1 MLIEFFIPIDVKKY
15 NPKKETYEKATYEP
29 CSMLEAIEEG
39 LRNDLSWPVVDEN
52 YSTLDYKLIGS
63 GTRNLTFRGGKLYIC
78 LKIEVELP
86 TFNFKYSGEEHTFK
100 RPDHSNFEKFLKHI
114 IDEINGD
121 MGDGW
126 GEGWEQRE
134 FTYNNEKWSPTSGN
148 VEFVKWCGLGLS
160 KKTNEII
167 KTVYYAD
174 SKKND
179 LNLNDGWV
187 NDSSCSREG
196 DNFASSVR
204 SAAETNLFLSK
215 LQGFAPPNHW
225 EKRIQSLFTKY
236 QVTKNFVK
244 AYINFFIDMVNKGI
258 FYSNRDE
265 VKTMKKFGKM
275 L

>member
-1 MLIEFFIPIDVKKY
+1 MLLEFFIPIDVKKY
-15 NPKKETYEKATYEP
+15 NPKKETYEKSTYEP

-39 LRNDLSWPVVDEN
+39 LRSDLSWPVVDDD
-52 YSTLDYKLIGS
+52 YTTLDYKLIGL

-86 TFNFKYSGEEHTFK
+86 TFKIEEHSFE
-100 RPDHSNFEKFLKHI
+100 RPDHSKFEKFLKHI

-126 GEGWEQRE
+126 SEGWEQRE
-134 FTYNNEKWSPTSGN
+134 FTYNNEKWSPTSGS
-148 VEFVKWCGLGLS
+148 VEFVKWGGLGLS

-179 LNLNDGWV
+179 LSLKDGWV
-187 NDSSCSREG
+187 SDVGCSREG
-196 DNFASSVR
+196 DNFASSLR
-204 SAAETNLFLSK
+204 SAAETNDFLSN
-215 LQGFAPPNHW
+215 LQGVLPNNHW
-225 EKRIQSLFTKY
+225 EKRIQNLFIEY
-236 QVTKNFVK
+236 QVTKKFVK
-244 AYINFFIDMVNKGI
+244 AYINFYMEMVNKGI

-265 VKTMKKFGKM
+265 VKTIKKFGKT

>member
-1 MLIEFFIPIDVKKY
+1 MLVEFFIPIDVKKY
-15 NPKKETYEKATYEP
+15 NPKKETYEKSTYEP
-29 CSMLEAIEEG
+29 CSMLEAIEEE

-86 TFNFKYSGEEHTFK
+86 TFNFKYSVEEGHSFK
-100 RPDHSNFEKFLKHI
+100 QPDHSNFKKFLKHI
-114 IDEINGD
+114 IDEINCD

-148 VEFVKWCGLGLS
+148 VEFVKWCGFGLS

-167 KTVYYAD
+167 KTVYYTD

-179 LNLNDGWV
+179 LNLKDGWV

-196 DNFASSVR
+196 DNFASSVM
-204 SAAETNLFLSK
+204 SAASTNLFLFK
-215 LQGFAPPNHW
+215 HQGIAQQ
-225 EKRIQSLFTKY
+225 KQIQSLFTQY

-265 VKTMKKFGKM
+265 VKTLKKFGKK